1 MKDDKRYGRA
11 HGLSGIR
18 LPAGSALYSGMGWVH
33 DHRFFVG
40 VLADFLTFLG
50 GAFLAWDAFYRLRDL
65 KSKRVS
71 DEFRKTFP
79 KLNLTDKE
87 WKDALNSVRRALF
100 GAILLVVGFFCQILL
115 RFAE

>member
-1 MKDDKRYGRA
+1 M
-11 HGLSGIR
+11 S
-18 LPAGSALYSGMGWVH
+18 WVT
-33 DHRFFVG
+33 DHRFILG
-40 VLADFLTFLG
+40 ILADFLTFLG

-71 DEFRKTFP
+71 DEFRRTFP

-87 WKDALNSVRRALF
+87 WRDALNSVRRAF
-100 GAILLVVGFFCQILL
+100 YGAILLVAGFLLQILL